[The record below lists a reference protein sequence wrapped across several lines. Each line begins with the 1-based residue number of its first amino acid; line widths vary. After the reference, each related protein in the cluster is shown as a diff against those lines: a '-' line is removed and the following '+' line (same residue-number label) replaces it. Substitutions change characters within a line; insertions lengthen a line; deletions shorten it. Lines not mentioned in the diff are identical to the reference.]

1 MIQQLWIWFG
11 GVSIFGFM
19 SEKALNVELVTTDDD
34 VKPIVGKNNHNTTTK
49 QPPLG
54 LIRIPMD
61 EPAA

>member
-1 MIQQLWIWFG
+1 
-11 GVSIFGFM
+11 M